1 MGVTGQSRSLLQRIS
16 CIKNSLENAERS
28 FMDNKEMRGELDLML
43 AEAEMKNLRSRKN
56 VPWNWNRHLLAV
68 CAAVMLV
75 FAGFGGWLFAR
86 DRYGSAPVSA
96 AEKAQVKA
104 VSAAEPAAAD
114 KSAASDSRT
123 VKILPP
129 EAKSNETPPAGSMPD
144 SRVNITKA
152 DMHRLVQSARVEL
165 SNSK

>member
-1 MGVTGQSRSLLQRIS
+1 MAVQSRSLLQRIS

-28 FMDNKEMRGELDLML
+28 FMDNKDMRGELDLML
-43 AEAEMKNLRSRKN
+43 AEAEMKNLRRRKD

-75 FAGFGGWLFAR
+75 CAGFGGWLFAR
-86 DRYGSAPVSA
+86 DHYKSAPAPA
-96 AEKAQVKA
+96 AVKVRQQA
-104 VSAAEPAAAD
+104 GKSVPAAAGTLAGESRRAEGSQPEISDND
-114 KSAASDSRT
+114 KTPSSGGT
-123 VKILPP
+123 P
-129 EAKSNETPPAGSMPD
+129 E